1 MPLKKMRLSFIRPGL
16 FVIIGIMPTISFA
29 QSCRPVETDDQ
40 ECCPVAPGV
49 YKSLFNDS
57 NAWYRFRLT
66 YELGLIGVLQNT
78 IQFSQSGTK
87 IDYINDGGEDIL
99 LPFDRYTAEV
109 QMKDR
114 HNVIL
119 LYQPLEVITRAFLNR
134 DLIVDN
140 LTFPAGTAM
149 EFKYGFSFW
158 RVSYLYD
165 FNPDSEKEIAI
176 GASFQI
182 RNASIQF
189 ASLDGQLFR
198 TNQNI
203 GPVPILKFRTRL
215 PVGNT
220 MWWGSE
226 VDGFYADGKYITGSK
241 ADFVGAIY
249 DASLRVGFRLNYF
262 DPYLNLR
269 FVGGGA
275 RGTQDTPARPGDGF
289 TDNWLHTFSL
299 TLGFA
304 LK

>member
-1 MPLKKMRLSFIRPGL
+1 MNLKKITFLL
-16 FVIIGIMPTISFA
+16 FVISVPATLFG
-29 QSCRPVETDDQ
+29 Q
-40 ECCPVAPGV
+40 CCPGEEADLDCCSGEEIS
-49 YKSLFNDS
+49 YASLINQPE
-57 NAWYRFRLT
+57 AWYQFRLN
-66 YELGLIGVLQNT
+66 YELGFVGVLQNT
-78 IQFSQSGTK
+78 IQFGSNGTK

-99 LPFDRYTAEV
+99 LPFERYTAEV
-109 QMKDR
+109 RMNER
-114 HNVIL
+114 HNVIV
-119 LYQPLEVITRAFLNR
+119 LYQPLEVVTRALLTR
-134 DLIVDN
+134 DLIVDD
-140 LTFPAGTAM
+140 LTFPQGTGV

-158 RVSYLYD
+158 RISYLYD
-165 FNPDSEKEIAI
+165 FLSDPEKELAI
-176 GASFQI
+176 GASFQV

-189 ASLDGQLFR
+189 SSLDGQLFR

-215 PVGNT
+215 PFGRT

-226 VDGFYADGKYITGSK
+226 VDGFYANGKYITGSK

-249 DASLRVGFRLNYF
+249 DLSLRMGFRLNYV

-275 RGTQDTPARPGDGF
+275 RGTQDTPDQPGDGF

-299 TLGFA
+299 TVGFS

>member
-1 MPLKKMRLSFIRPGL
+1 MTYKKTFMSIFILMVVSIPAPLFG
-16 FVIIGIMPTISFA
+16 
-29 QSCRPVETDDQ
+29 QCCPVETEDQ
-40 ECCPVAPGV
+40 ECCPVEPGA
-49 YKSLFNDS
+49 YKSIFNDP
-57 NAWYRFRLT
+57 NAWYQFRLN
-66 YELGLIGVLQNT
+66 YELGFVGVLQNT
-78 IQFSQSGTK
+78 IQFSHSGTK

-99 LPFDRYTAEV
+99 LPFDRFTAEV
-109 QMKDR
+109 RMKDR

-119 LYQPLEVITRAFLNR
+119 LYQPLEVVTRALLSR
-134 DLIVDN
+134 DLVVDD
-140 LTFPAGTAM
+140 LTFPAGTAV

-158 RVSYLYD
+158 RISYLYD
-165 FNPDSEKEIAI
+165 FNPDPEKEIAV
-176 GASFQI
+176 GASFQV

-215 PVGNT
+215 PMGTT

-249 DASLRVGFRLNYF
+249 DASLRVGFRMNYF

-275 RGTQDTPARPGDGF
+275 RGKQDTPDQPGDGF
-289 TDNWLHTFSL
+289 TDNWLHIFSL